1 MADPIRWARYR
12 WQRLISAEGR
22 ESSSSNSSS
31 KCHQSSKTTGK
42 HRIVIPC
49 LGHFKEEYEKV
60 SKLYMNNKI
69 RTTKY
74 TLLNFLPRNLFE
86 QFHRVANLYF
96 LFLVVLNWVP
106 LVEAFQKEIT
116 MLPLVGVLTIIA
128 VKDGLEDYSR
138 YKMDKQINNLLTKV
152 YSRCKLAE
160 EVIFHCP
167 HGFSNPFHPVW
178 RVRKEKK
185 YIDECWK
192 NVNVGDFVRLS
203 RNEII
208 PADMVL
214 LYSSDLDGICYIETA
229 GLDGETNLKQRQVVK
244 GYAEQVSEID
254 PEEFSSRIEC
264 ESPNNN
270 LSRFRGFVEHSNKDR
285 VALSKENLLLRGCT
299 VRNTEAVVG
308 IVVYAGHETKAM
320 LNNNG
325 PHYKRSKL
333 ERKVNTDILWCV
345 LLLILM
351 CLTGAIGHGIWL
363 TRYSEIPFI
372 NIPKPDGK
380 SVPPVLA
387 GFYMFW
393 TMIILLQV
401 LIPVSLYVSIE
412 IVKLGQIYLIQND
425 IDFYHE
431 KTDSTIQCRALNIAE
446 DLGQIQYIFSDKTG
460 TLTENKMVFRRCSI
474 AGQEYCHEENAK
486 RLESYQDMDSEH
498 EDSVDCQC
506 GSSTHMSKWQRHSC
520 RAVCEPLNRKS
531 LNQLSGSYPA
541 FIRENG
547 AGGGPH
553 SGHMAFSSPIETDV
567 IPDTQLLEKFSQISF
582 HSYQQSEEAS
592 SKLTLET
599 MYITDFFLAL
609 AICNTVVVSVPHQPR
624 QKMRLSSLGRM
635 PIKSLEDI
643 RQMFQRLSVRRLSS
657 SPLPSVKES
666 SSESPNSF
674 VRKLSI
680 FRMKLASPALDGAAQ
695 RAGEPHNTDSPE
707 NSQVPQELDMVN
719 GAGCEPNSA
728 VSSIELSPLPKLCY
742 EAESPDEA
750 ALVHAAR
757 AYKCVLQ
764 SRTPDQVTVDFA
776 GLGSL
781 TFQLLHIL
789 PFDSLRKRMSVVVR
803 HPISN
808 KVVVYTKGADSVMM
822 DLLRTASEAC
832 TNNSEIE
839 EKIKE
844 RTQQHLDD
852 YARRGLRTLC
862 IAKKVMSD
870 AEYAEWLNHHF
881 LAETSIDNREKLLL
895 ESATRLETELTL
907 LGATGIEDR
916 LQEGVPDTIQA
927 LRKAGIKI
935 WMLTGDK
942 RETAVNIAYA
952 CKLLEP
958 DDRIFSLKSQSR
970 DVCALVMSKILEDI
984 QKNASAKKKPSQ
996 KLGNVFTSPSTQ
1008 TPGFSAGL
1016 VIDGRTLEH
1025 VLHDS
1030 LQSIFLELTEK
1041 CRAVVCCQATPL
1053 QKSVL
1058 VKLVRSKL
1066 KAVTLAVGDGAND
1079 VSMIQVADTGVGISG
1094 QEGMQAVMASDF
1106 AISQFRHLR
1115 KLLLVHGHWCYT
1127 RLANMVLYYFY
1138 KNVTYV
1144 NLLFW
1149 YQFFCGFSGTSMTD
1163 YWILILFNLLFTSV
1177 PPIIYGVLDK
1187 DVSAEIL
1194 MQLPQLYMMSQKS
1207 VAYVP
1212 STLWITLL
1220 DAFYQSLVCFFVPYF
1235 TYYDSDIDILSFG
1248 NPINTAALFT
1258 ILFHLLIEC
1267 KSVTWIHTVVI
1278 VGSILFYFIFTLAFG
1293 ATCKT
1298 HNPRSNSYWIME
1310 KHITDPVF
1318 YLVFLLTTCVA
1329 LLPRYFLRVL
1339 QGTLFPSPLLRAKHL
1354 DRLTLEGQTEAIKR
1368 WKDECDVNDRG
1379 ESQATSVSF
1388 SSAAGAVSEEE
1399 TIDSVLP
1406 TSKTPFQACSR
1417 DGLVEDTSS
1426 LLDIQD
1432 DSGSTND
1439 LNSKKTEFLNLS
1451 KETNT
1456 DTFGGINSCAK
1467 VSACASEVGSSAVS
1481 PADKAGLNSLLC
1493 EEDALVCFTK
1503 LEC

>member
-12 WQRLISAEGR
+12 WQRLISTEGG
-22 ESSSSNSSS
+22 EGSSNSSN
-31 KCHQSSKTTGK
+31 KCYQSSKTIGK

-74 TLLNFLPRNLFE
+74 TLLTFLPRNLFE

-116 MLPLVGVLTIIA
+116 MLPLIAVLTIIA
-128 VKDGLEDYSR
+128 VKDGLEDYSK

-152 YSRCKLAE
+152 YS
-160 EVIFHCP
+160 
-167 HGFSNPFHPVW
+167 
-178 RVRKEKK
+178 RKEKK

-192 NVNVGDFVRLS
+192 NVNVGDFIRLS

-229 GLDGETNLKQRQVVK
+229 GLDGETNLKQRQVVR
-244 GYAEQVSEID
+244 GYSEQVSEID
-254 PEEFSSRIEC
+254 PEKFSSRIEC
-264 ESPNNN
+264 ESPNND

-285 VALSKENLLLRGCT
+285 VGLSKENLLLRGCT

-320 LNNNG
+320 LNNSG

-363 TRYSEIPFI
+363 SRYSEIPFF
-372 NIPKPDGK
+372 NIPEPDGK
-380 SVPPVLA
+380 SIPPTLA
-387 GFYMFW
+387 GFNMFW
-393 TMIILLQV
+393 TMIILLQ
-401 LIPVSLYVSIE
+401 
-412 IVKLGQIYLIQND
+412 
-425 IDFYHE
+425 

-486 RLESYQDMDSEH
+486 RLESYQEMDSED
-498 EDSVDCQC
+498 EDSVDRQC
-506 GSSTHMSKWQRHSC
+506 GSSTHMSKWRGHNC
-520 RAVCEPLNRKS
+520 RAVNEPLNRKS

-541 FIRENG
+541 LGREDG
-547 AGGGPH
+547 AGDVPH
-553 SGHMAFSSPIETDV
+553 SGHVAFSSPIETDV
-567 IPDTQLLEKFSQISF
+567 VPDAQLLEKFSQISF

-592 SKLTLET
+592 SKLSLET
-599 MYITDFFLAL
+599 TYITDFFLAL
-609 AICNTVVVSVPHQPR
+609 AICNTVVVSGPNRPR
-624 QKMRLSSLGRM
+624 QKMRVSSLGRM

-643 RQMFQRLSVRRLSS
+643 RQMFQRWSVRRLSS
-657 SPLPSVKES
+657 SPLPSAKES
-666 SSESPNSF
+666 SSESPNTF
-674 VRKLSI
+674 VSKLSI

-695 RAGEPHNTDSPE
+695 RAAEPHNTDSPE
-707 NSQVPQELDMVN
+707 NSQVPQELAVVDVA
-719 GAGCEPNSA
+719 AGCERNSA
-728 VSSIELSPLPKLCY
+728 ASSMELSPLPKLCY

-757 AYKCVLQ
+757 AYKCILQ
-764 SRTPDQVTVDFA
+764 SRSPDQVTVDFA

-789 PFDSLRKRMSVVVR
+789 PFDSVRKRMSVVIR
-803 HPISN
+803 HPVSN

-822 DLLRTASEAC
+822 DLLRTASEVG
-832 TNNSEIE
+832 TNNSEME
-839 EKIKE
+839 QKKIKE
-844 RTQQHLDD
+844 RTQKHLDD

-881 LAETSIDNREKLLL
+881 LAETSIDNREELLL
-895 ESATRLETELTL
+895 ESAIRLETELTL

-958 DDRIFSLKSQSR
+958 DDRIFTLKSQSR
-970 DVCALVMSKILEDI
+970 DACALVMSKILEDI
-984 QKNASAKKKPSQ
+984 QKNTSAKKNPSQ
-996 KLGNVFTSPSTQ
+996 KLGNVSASPSTQ
-1008 TPGFSAGL
+1008 APAFSAGL

-1030 LQSIFLELTEK
+1030 LQNIFLELTEK
-1041 CRAVVCCQATPL
+1041 CRAVVCCRATPL

-1058 VKLVRSKL
+1058 VRLVRNKL
-1066 KAVTLAVGDGAND
+1066 KAMTLAVGDGAND
-1079 VSMIQVADTGVGISG
+1079 VSMIQVADTGVGILG

-1127 RLANMVLYYFY
+1127 RLTNMVLYFFY
-1138 KNVTYV
+1138 KNVAYV

-1177 PPIIYGVLDK
+1177 PPIIYGVFDK

-1207 VAYVP
+1207 VAYLP
-1212 STLWITLL
+1212 SAFWITLL

-1235 TYYDSDIDILSFG
+1235 TYYGSDIDIFSFG
-1248 NPINTAALFT
+1248 NPVNTAALFI
-1258 ILFHLLIEC
+1258 ILLHLLIEC

-1278 VGSILFYFIFTLAFG
+1278 VGSILFYFVFALAFG

-1298 HNPRSNSYWIME
+1298 HNPPSNPYWIME
-1310 KHITDPVF
+1310 KHMTDPVF
-1318 YLVFLLTTCVA
+1318 YLVCLLTTCVA
-1329 LLPRYFLRVL
+1329 LLPRYLLRVL
-1339 QGTLFPSPLLRAKHL
+1339 QGTFFPSPVLRAKHL
-1354 DRLTLEGQTEAIKR
+1354 DRLTPEEQREAIKR
-1368 WKDECDVNDRG
+1368 WKDDCTVNYRV
-1379 ESQATSVSF
+1379 EFQATSRSS
-1388 SSAAGAVSEEE
+1388 SSATAAVSQEES
-1399 TIDSVLP
+1399 IASVLP
-1406 TSKTPFQACSR
+1406 TPKTPFQACSR
-1417 DGLVEDTSS
+1417 DGLVEDTSF
-1426 LLDIQD
+1426 LPDVQD
-1432 DSGSTND
+1432 ESGNTNG
-1439 LNSKKTEFLNLS
+1439 LNSEKTVFLNSS
-1451 KETNT
+1451 KETNS
-1456 DTFGGINSCAK
+1456 DTCVSSNSCAK
-1467 VSACASEVGSSAVS
+1467 VSVCASQEGSSAIS
-1481 PADKAGLNSLLC
+1481 LAHKASLNSVLG
-1493 EEDALVCFTK
+1493 EDDALRYFTK
-1503 LEC
+1503 LES

>member
-12 WQRLISAEGR
+12 WQRLISTEGR
-22 ESSSSNSSS
+22 EGSSPSNSSD
-31 KCHQSSKTTGK
+31 KCYQSSKATGK

-116 MLPLVGVLTIIA
+116 MLPLVAVLTIIA
-128 VKDGLEDYSR
+128 IKDGLEDYSK

-152 YSRCKLAE
+152 YS
-160 EVIFHCP
+160 
-167 HGFSNPFHPVW
+167 
-178 RVRKEKK
+178 RKEKK

-192 NVNVGDFVRLS
+192 NVNVGDFIRLS

-229 GLDGETNLKQRQVVK
+229 GLDGETNLKQRQVVR
-244 GYAEQVSEID
+244 GYSEQVSEID
-254 PEEFSSRIEC
+254 PEKFSSRIEC
-264 ESPNNN
+264 ESPNND
-270 LSRFRGFVEHSNKDR
+270 LSCFRGFVEHSNKDR
-285 VALSKENLLLRGCT
+285 VGLSKENLLLRGCT

-320 LNNNG
+320 LNNSG

-345 LLLILM
+345 VLLIFM

-363 TRYSEIPFI
+363 SRYSEVPFFTIPE
-372 NIPKPDGK
+372 PDGK
-380 SVPPVLA
+380 SIPPALA
-387 GFYMFW
+387 GFNMFW

-401 LIPVSLYVSIE
+401 LIPISLYVSIE

-474 AGQEYCHEENAK
+474 AGQEYCHEENAR
-486 RLESYQDMDSEH
+486 RLESYQEVDSDD
-498 EDSVDCQC
+498 EDSAYHQC
-506 GSSTHMSKWQRHSC
+506 GSSMHMSKWRGQDC
-520 RAVCEPLNRKS
+520 RAVNEPLNRKS
-531 LNQLSGSYPA
+531 LNLLSGSHSA
-541 FIRENG
+541 LGREDG
-547 AGGGPH
+547 AGDVPP
-553 SGHMAFSSPIETDV
+553 SGHVAFSSPIETDV
-567 IPDTQLLEKFSQISF
+567 VPDAQLLKKFSQISS
-582 HSYQQSEEAS
+582 HSYDQSEAS
-592 SKLTLET
+592 SKLSLET

-609 AICNTVVVSVPHQPR
+609 AICNTVVVSVPNQPR

-635 PIKSLEDI
+635 PIKSLEEI

-666 SSESPNSF
+666 SSESPSSF
-674 VRKLSI
+674 VSKLSI
-680 FRMKLASPALDGAAQ
+680 FRVKMASPALDGTAQ
-695 RAGEPHNTDSPE
+695 RAAEPHNADSPE

-719 GAGCEPNSA
+719 VAAGCERNSA
-728 VSSIELSPLPKLCY
+728 TSSIELSPLPKLCY

-757 AYKCVLQ
+757 AYRCILQ
-764 SRTPDQVTVDFA
+764 SRSPDQVTVDFA

-789 PFDSLRKRMSVVVR
+789 PFDSVRKRMSVVVR
-803 HPISN
+803 HPVSN

-822 DLLRTASEAC
+822 DLLRTASEVD
-832 TNNSEIE
+832 TNNSEME
-839 EKIKE
+839 QKKIKE
-844 RTQQHLDD
+844 RTQKHLDD

-862 IAKKVMSD
+862 IAKKAMSD

-881 LAETSIDNREKLLL
+881 LAETSIDNREELLL
-895 ESATRLETELTL
+895 ESAIRLETELTL

-958 DDRIFSLKSQSR
+958 DDRIFTLKSQNK
-970 DVCALVMSKILEDI
+970 DACALVMSKILEGI
-984 QKNASAKKKPSQ
+984 QKNTCKKQPSQ
-996 KLGNVFTSPSTQ
+996 KLGNVSASLSTQ
-1008 TPGFSAGL
+1008 SPGFSAGL

-1025 VLHDS
+1025 VLHGS
-1030 LQSIFLELTEK
+1030 LQNVFLELTEK
-1041 CRAVVCCQATPL
+1041 CRAVVCCRATPL

-1058 VKLVRSKL
+1058 VRLVRSKL
-1066 KAVTLAVGDGAND
+1066 KAMTLAVGDGAND

-1106 AISQFRHLR
+1106 AVSQFRHLR

-1127 RLANMVLYYFY
+1127 RLTNMVLYFFY
-1138 KNVTYV
+1138 KNVAYV

-1187 DVSAEIL
+1187 DVSAEVL
-1194 MQLPQLYMMSQKS
+1194 LQLPQLYMMSQKS
-1207 VAYVP
+1207 V
-1212 STLWITLL
+1212 
-1220 DAFYQSLVCFFVPYF
+1220 
-1235 TYYDSDIDILSFG
+1235 TYYGSDIDIFSFG
-1248 NPINTAALFT
+1248 NPINTAALFI

-1278 VGSILFYFIFTLAFG
+1278 VGSILFYFVFTLAFG

-1298 HNPRSNSYWIME
+1298 HSPSSNPYWIME
-1310 KHITDPVF
+1310 KHMTDPVF
-1318 YLVFLLTTCVA
+1318 YLVCLLTTCVA
-1329 LLPRYFLRVL
+1329 LLPRYLLRVL
-1339 QGTLFPSPLLRAKHL
+1339 QGTLFPSPVLRAKHL
-1354 DRLTLEGQTEAIKR
+1354 DRLTPEEQREAIKR
-1368 WKDECDVNDRG
+1368 WRDDCVVNCRV
-1379 ESQATSVSF
+1379 EFQATSGSS
-1388 SSAAGAVSEEE
+1388 SSATGSASEEE
-1399 TIDSVLP
+1399 SIASVLP
-1406 TSKTPFQACSR
+1406 TSKTPLQACSR
-1417 DGLVEDTSS
+1417 DGLVEDTSFLS
-1426 LLDIQD
+1426 DIRM
-1432 DSGSTND
+1432 
-1439 LNSKKTEFLNLS
+1439 
-1451 KETNT
+1451 
-1456 DTFGGINSCAK
+1456 
-1467 VSACASEVGSSAVS
+1467 S
-1481 PADKAGLNSLLC
+1481 PGTQMA
-1493 EEDALVCFTK
+1493 
-1503 LEC
+1503 

>member
-1 MADPIRWARYR
+1 MADPIQWARYR
-12 WQRLISAEGR
+12 WQRLISTEGG
-22 ESSSSNSSS
+22 EGSSSSSSSN
-31 KCHQSSKTTGK
+31 KCYQSSKTSGK

-116 MLPLVGVLTIIA
+116 MLPLIAVLTIIA
-128 VKDGLEDYSR
+128 VKDGLEDYSK
-138 YKMDKQINNLLTKV
+138 YKMDKRINNLLTKV
-152 YSRCKLAE
+152 YS
-160 EVIFHCP
+160 
-167 HGFSNPFHPVW
+167 
-178 RVRKEKK
+178 RKEKK

-192 NVNVGDFVRLS
+192 NVNVGDFIRLS

-214 LYSSDLDGICYIETA
+214 LYSSDPDGICYIETA
-229 GLDGETNLKQRQVVK
+229 GLDGETNLKQRQVVR
-244 GYAEQVSEID
+244 GYSEQVSEID
-254 PEEFSSRIEC
+254 PEKFSSRIEC
-264 ESPNNN
+264 ESPNND
-270 LSRFRGFVEHSNKDR
+270 LTRFRGFVEHSNKDR
-285 VALSKENLLLRGCT
+285 VGLSKENLLLRGCT

-320 LNNNG
+320 LNNSG

-363 TRYSEIPFI
+363 SRYSEIPFF
-372 NIPKPDGK
+372 NIPEPDGK
-380 SVPPVLA
+380 LISPTLA
-387 GFYMFW
+387 GFNMFW

-431 KTDSTIQCRALNIAE
+431 KTDSTVQCRALNIAE

-486 RLESYQDMDSEH
+486 RLESYQEVNSED
-498 EDSVDCQC
+498 EDSADRQC
-506 GSSTHMSKWQRHSC
+506 GSSTHMSEWHGHNCS
-520 RAVCEPLNRKS
+520 AVNEPLNRKS
-531 LNQLSGSYPA
+531 LHQLSGSYPA
-541 FIRENG
+541 PGREDR
-547 AGGGPH
+547 AGDVPH
-553 SGHMAFSSPIETDV
+553 SGHFAFSSPIETDV
-567 IPDTQLLEKFSQISF
+567 VPDTQLLEKFNQISS
-582 HSYQQSEEAS
+582 HSCQQSEEAS
-592 SKLTLET
+592 SNLSLET

-609 AICNTVVVSVPHQPR
+609 AICNTVVVSVPNQPR
-624 QKMRLSSLGRM
+624 KKMRLSSLGRT
-635 PIKSLEDI
+635 PIKSLEEI
-643 RQMFQRLSVRRLSS
+643 RQMFQRFSVWRLSS

-666 SSESPNSF
+666 SSESPSSF
-674 VRKLSI
+674 VSKLSI
-680 FRMKLASPALDGAAQ
+680 FRMKLASPALDGAVQGA
-695 RAGEPHNTDSPE
+695 AEPLNTDSPE
-707 NSQVPQELDMVN
+707 NSPVPQELDIVN
-719 GAGCEPNSA
+719 AAVGCEHNSA
-728 VSSIELSPLPKLCY
+728 ASSFELSPLPKLCY

-757 AYKCVLQ
+757 AYKCILQ

-789 PFDSLRKRMSVVVR
+789 PFDSVRKRMSVVVR
-803 HPISN
+803 HPVSN
-808 KVVVYTKGADSVMM
+808 SVVVYTKGADSVMM
-822 DLLRTASEAC
+822 DLLRTASEVG
-832 TNNSEIE
+832 TNNSEME
-839 EKIKE
+839 QKKIKE
-844 RTQQHLDD
+844 RTQKHLDD

-862 IAKKVMSD
+862 VAKKVLSD

-881 LAETSIDNREKLLL
+881 LAETSIDNREVLLL
-895 ESATRLETELTL
+895 ESAIRLETELTL

-958 DDRIFSLKSQSR
+958 DDRIFTLKSQSR
-970 DVCALVMSKILEDI
+970 DACALVMSKILEGI
-984 QKNASAKKKPSQ
+984 QKNTSAKKKPSQ
-996 KLGNVFTSPSTQ
+996 KLGNVFASPSTQ
-1008 TPGFSAGL
+1008 APGFSAGL

-1030 LQSIFLELTEK
+1030 LQNIFLELTEK
-1041 CRAVVCCQATPL
+1041 CRAVVCCRATPL

-1058 VKLVRSKL
+1058 VRLVRNKL
-1066 KAVTLAVGDGAND
+1066 KAMTLAVGDGAND

-1127 RLANMVLYYFY
+1127 RLTNMVLYFFY
-1138 KNVTYV
+1138 KNVAYV

-1187 DVSAEIL
+1187 DVPAEIL

-1207 VAYVP
+1207 VAYLP
-1212 STLWITLL
+1212 STFWMTLL

-1235 TYYDSDIDILSFG
+1235 TYYGSDIDIFSFG
-1248 NPINTAALFT
+1248 NPINTAALFI

-1278 VGSILFYFIFTLAFG
+1278 IGSILFYFVFTLAFG
-1293 ATCKT
+1293 ATFKT
-1298 HNPRSNSYWIME
+1298 RNQPSNSYWIME
-1310 KHITDPVF
+1310 KHMTDPVF
-1318 YLVFLLTTCVA
+1318 YLVCILTTCVA
-1329 LLPRYFLRVL
+1329 LLPRYLLRVL
-1339 QGTLFPSPLLRAKHL
+1339 QGTLFMSPVVRAKHL
-1354 DRLTLEGQTEAIKR
+1354 DRLTPEEQKEAIKR
-1368 WKDECDVNDRG
+1368 WKDDFIVNGRV
-1379 ESQATSVSF
+1379 EFQATSGSS
-1388 SSAAGAVSEEE
+1388 SSATGGVSEEE
-1399 TIDSVLP
+1399 SIASVLP
-1406 TSKTPFQACSR
+1406 TSKPPFQACSR
-1417 DGLVEDTSS
+1417 EGLVEDTSS
-1426 LLDIQD
+1426 LPDIQD
-1432 DSGSTND
+1432 EPETTNG
-1439 LNSKKTEFLNLS
+1439 LNSEKTAFLNSS
-1451 KETNT
+1451 KETNL
-1456 DTFGGINSCAK
+1456 DTFGGNNSCAK
-1467 VSACASEVGSSAVS
+1467 ASVCASEEGSSAVS
-1481 PADKAGLNSLLC
+1481 VAHKAGLNSVLC
-1493 EEDALVCFTK
+1493 EEDALMYFTK

>member
-12 WQRLISAEGR
+12 WQRLISTEGG
-22 ESSSSNSSS
+22 EGSSNSSN
-31 KCHQSSKTTGK
+31 KCYQSSKTIGK

-74 TLLNFLPRNLFE
+74 TLLTFLPRNLFE

-116 MLPLVGVLTIIA
+116 MLPLIAVLTIIA
-128 VKDGLEDYSR
+128 VKDGLEDYSK

-152 YSRCKLAE
+152 YS
-160 EVIFHCP
+160 
-167 HGFSNPFHPVW
+167 
-178 RVRKEKK
+178 RKEKK

-192 NVNVGDFVRLS
+192 NVNVGDFIRLS

-229 GLDGETNLKQRQVVK
+229 GLDGETNLKQRQVVR
-244 GYAEQVSEID
+244 GYSEQVSEID
-254 PEEFSSRIEC
+254 PEKFSSRIEC
-264 ESPNNN
+264 ESPNND

-285 VALSKENLLLRGCT
+285 VGLSKENLLLRGCT

-320 LNNNG
+320 LNNSG

-363 TRYSEIPFI
+363 SRYSEIPFF
-372 NIPKPDGK
+372 NIPEPDGK
-380 SVPPVLA
+380 SIPPTLA
-387 GFYMFW
+387 GFNMFW

-401 LIPVSLYVSIE
+401 LIPISLYVSIE

-486 RLESYQDMDSEH
+486 RLESYQEMDSED
-498 EDSVDCQC
+498 EDSVDRQC
-506 GSSTHMSKWQRHSC
+506 GSSTHMSKWRGHNC
-520 RAVCEPLNRKS
+520 RAVNEPLNRKS

-541 FIRENG
+541 LGREDG
-547 AGGGPH
+547 AGDVPH
-553 SGHMAFSSPIETDV
+553 SGHVAFSSPIETDV
-567 IPDTQLLEKFSQISF
+567 VPDAQLLEKFSQISF

-592 SKLTLET
+592 SKLSLET
-599 MYITDFFLAL
+599 TYITDFFLAL
-609 AICNTVVVSVPHQPR
+609 AICNTVVVSGPNRPR
-624 QKMRLSSLGRM
+624 QKMRVSSLGRM

-643 RQMFQRLSVRRLSS
+643 RQMFQRWSVRRLSS
-657 SPLPSVKES
+657 SPLPSAKES
-666 SSESPNSF
+666 SSESPNTF
-674 VRKLSI
+674 VSKLSI

-695 RAGEPHNTDSPE
+695 RAAEPHNTDSPE
-707 NSQVPQELDMVN
+707 NSQVPQELAVVDVA
-719 GAGCEPNSA
+719 AGCERNSA
-728 VSSIELSPLPKLCY
+728 ASSMELSPLPKLCY

-757 AYKCVLQ
+757 AYKCILQ
-764 SRTPDQVTVDFA
+764 SRSPDQVTVDFA

-789 PFDSLRKRMSVVVR
+789 PFDSVRKRMSVVIR
-803 HPISN
+803 HPVSN

-822 DLLRTASEAC
+822 DLLRTASEVG
-832 TNNSEIE
+832 TNNSEME
-839 EKIKE
+839 QKKIKE
-844 RTQQHLDD
+844 RTQKHLDD

-881 LAETSIDNREKLLL
+881 LAETSIDNREELLL
-895 ESATRLETELTL
+895 ESAIRLETELTL

-958 DDRIFSLKSQSR
+958 DDRIFTLKSQSR
-970 DVCALVMSKILEDI
+970 DACALVMSKILEDI
-984 QKNASAKKKPSQ
+984 QKNTSAKKNPSQ
-996 KLGNVFTSPSTQ
+996 KLGNVSASPSTQ
-1008 TPGFSAGL
+1008 APAFSAGL

-1030 LQSIFLELTEK
+1030 LQNIFLELTEK
-1041 CRAVVCCQATPL
+1041 CRAVVCCRATPL

-1058 VKLVRSKL
+1058 VRLVRNKL
-1066 KAVTLAVGDGAND
+1066 KAMTLAVGDGAND
-1079 VSMIQVADTGVGISG
+1079 VSMIQVADTGVGILG

-1127 RLANMVLYYFY
+1127 RLTNMVLYFFY
-1138 KNVTYV
+1138 KNVAYV

-1177 PPIIYGVLDK
+1177 PPIIYGVFDK

-1207 VAYVP
+1207 VAYLP
-1212 STLWITLL
+1212 SAFWITLL

-1235 TYYDSDIDILSFG
+1235 TYYGSDIDIFSFG
-1248 NPINTAALFT
+1248 NPVNTAALFI
-1258 ILFHLLIEC
+1258 ILLHLLIEC

-1278 VGSILFYFIFTLAFG
+1278 VGSILFYFVFALAFG

-1298 HNPRSNSYWIME
+1298 HNPPSNPYWIME
-1310 KHITDPVF
+1310 KHMTDPVF
-1318 YLVFLLTTCVA
+1318 YLVCLLTTCVA
-1329 LLPRYFLRVL
+1329 LLPRYLLRVL
-1339 QGTLFPSPLLRAKHL
+1339 QGTFFPSPVLRAKHL
-1354 DRLTLEGQTEAIKR
+1354 DRLTPEEQREAIKR
-1368 WKDECDVNDRG
+1368 WKDDCTVNYRV
-1379 ESQATSVSF
+1379 EFQATSRSS
-1388 SSAAGAVSEEE
+1388 SSATAAVSQEES
-1399 TIDSVLP
+1399 IASVLP
-1406 TSKTPFQACSR
+1406 TPKTPFQACSR
-1417 DGLVEDTSS
+1417 DGLVEDTSF
-1426 LLDIQD
+1426 LPDVQD
-1432 DSGSTND
+1432 ESGNTNG
-1439 LNSKKTEFLNLS
+1439 LNSEKTVFLNSS
-1451 KETNT
+1451 KETNS
-1456 DTFGGINSCAK
+1456 DTCVSSNSCAK
-1467 VSACASEVGSSAVS
+1467 VSVCASQEGSSAIS
-1481 PADKAGLNSLLC
+1481 LAHKASLNSVLG
-1493 EEDALVCFTK
+1493 EDDALRYFTK
-1503 LEC
+1503 LES

>member
-12 WQRLISAEGR
+12 WQRLLSAEGR

-31 KCHQSSKTTGK
+31 RCHQSSKSTGK

-116 MLPLVGVLTIIA
+116 MLPLIGVLSIIA

-138 YKMDKQINNLLTKV
+138 YKMDKRINNLLTKV
-152 YSRCKLAE
+152 YSR
-160 EVIFHCP
+160 
-167 HGFSNPFHPVW
+167 
-178 RVRKEKK
+178 KEKK
-185 YIDECWK
+185 YIDKCWK
-192 NVNVGDFVRLS
+192 NINVGDFVRLS

-229 GLDGETNLKQRQVVK
+229 GLDGETNLKQRHVVR
-244 GYAEQVSEID
+244 GCSEQVSEID

-270 LSRFRGFVEHSNKDR
+270 LSSFRGFVEHSNMDR

-320 LNNNG
+320 LNHSG

-363 TRYSEIPFI
+363 ARYSEIPFF
-372 NIPKPDGK
+372 NIPNPDGK
-380 SVPPVLA
+380 SVPPILT

-486 RLESYQDMDSEH
+486 RLESYQEMDSED
-498 EDSVDCQC
+498 EDSVDCQR
-506 GSSTHMSKWQRHSC
+506 GSSTHMSKWQGPSC
-520 RAVCEPLNRKS
+520 RTVCEPLKRKS

-541 FIRENG
+541 FIREDG
-547 AGGGPH
+547 EGGGPH
-553 SGHMAFSSPIETDV
+553 SGYVAFSSPIEADV
-567 IPDTQLLEKFSQISF
+567 IPDTQLLEKFSQICF
-582 HSYQQSEEAS
+582 HSYQHSEEAS
-592 SKLTLET
+592 SKLSLET

-609 AICNTVVVSVPHQPR
+609 AICNTVVVSVPHQPC
-624 QKMRLSSLGRM
+624 QKMRLSSLGRV
-635 PIKSLEDI
+635 PIKSLEEI

-657 SPLPSVKES
+657 SRLPNVKES
-666 SSESPNSF
+666 SSESSNSF
-674 VRKLSI
+674 MSKLSI
-680 FRMKLASPALDGAAQ
+680 FRTKLASPALDGAAQ
-695 RAGEPHNTDSPE
+695 RAGQPHNTDSPE

-719 GAGCEPNSA
+719 VAAGCEPSSA
-728 VSSIELSPLPKLCY
+728 VSSIELSALPKLCY

-764 SRTPDQVTVDFA
+764 SRTPDQVTVDLA

-803 HPISN
+803 HPVSN

-839 EKIKE
+839 KKIKE

-870 AEYAEWLNHHF
+870 TEYAEWLNYHF

-895 ESATRLETELTL
+895 ESAMRLESELTL

-942 RETAVNIAYA
+942 RETAVSIAYA
-952 CKLLEP
+952 SKLLEP
-958 DDRIFSLKSQSR
+958 DDRIFTLKSQSR
-970 DVCALVMSKILEDI
+970 DVCASVMSKILEVI
-984 QKNASAKKKPSQ
+984 QKNASAEKKPSQ
-996 KLGNVFTSPSTQ
+996 KLGNVSASPSTQ
-1008 TPGFSAGL
+1008 APRFSAGL

-1030 LQSIFLELTEK
+1030 LENIFLELTEK

-1066 KAVTLAVGDGAND
+1066 KAMTLAVGDGAND

-1127 RLANMVLYYFY
+1127 RLTNMVLYYFY

-1194 MQLPQLYMMSQKS
+1194 MQLPQLYTMSQNS
-1207 VAYVP
+1207 VAYLP
-1212 STLWITLL
+1212 SALWITLL

-1235 TYYDSDIDILSFG
+1235 TYYGSDIDILSFG
-1248 NPINTAALFT
+1248 NPINTAALFI

-1267 KSVTWIHTVVI
+1267 KSVTWIHTAVI

-1293 ATCKT
+1293 STCKT
-1298 HNPRSNSYWIME
+1298 HNPQSNSYWIME
-1310 KHITDPVF
+1310 KHMTDPVF
-1318 YLVFLLTTCVA
+1318 YLVCLLTTCVA
-1329 LLPRYFLRVL
+1329 LLPRYFLRGL
-1339 QGTLFPSPLLRAKHL
+1339 QGTLFPSLLLRAKHL
-1354 DRLTLEGQTEAIKR
+1354 DSLTPEEQGEEIKR
-1368 WKDECDVNDRG
+1368 WKDECNVNDKV
-1379 ESQATSVSF
+1379 ESQATCVSS
-1388 SSAAGAVSEEE
+1388 SSAAGAV
-1399 TIDSVLP
+1399 
-1406 TSKTPFQACSR
+1406 
-1417 DGLVEDTSS
+1417 
-1426 LLDIQD
+1426 
-1432 DSGSTND
+1432 
-1439 LNSKKTEFLNLS
+1439 
-1451 KETNT
+1451 
-1456 DTFGGINSCAK
+1456 
-1467 VSACASEVGSSAVS
+1467 
-1481 PADKAGLNSLLC
+1481 
-1493 EEDALVCFTK
+1493 
-1503 LEC
+1503 

>member
-12 WQRLISAEGR
+12 WQRLISTEGR
-22 ESSSSNSSS
+22 ECSSNNSNS
-31 KCHQSSKTTGK
+31 KCYQSSKTTGK

-60 SKLYMNNKI
+60 SKLYMNNRI
-69 RTTKY
+69 RTTRY
-74 TLLNFLPRNLFE
+74 TLLSFLPRNLFE

-116 MLPLVGVLTIIA
+116 MLPLIGVLTIIA
-128 VKDGLEDYSR
+128 LKDGLEDYSR
-138 YKMDKQINNLLTKV
+138 YKMDKLINNLVTKV
-152 YSRCKLAE
+152 YSR
-160 EVIFHCP
+160 
-167 HGFSNPFHPVW
+167 
-178 RVRKEKK
+178 KEKK
-185 YIDECWK
+185 YTDECWK
-192 NVNVGDFVRLS
+192 NVNVGDFIRLS

-214 LYSSDLDGICYIETA
+214 LYSSDPNGICYIETA
-229 GLDGETNLKQRQVVK
+229 GLDGETNLKQRQVVR
-244 GYAEQVSEID
+244 GYSEQVSEID

-264 ESPNNN
+264 ESPNNDLN
-270 LSRFRGFVEHSNKDR
+270 HFRGFVEHSNMDR
-285 VALSKENLLLRGCT
+285 VGLSKENLLLRGCT

-320 LNNNG
+320 LNNSG

-345 LLLILM
+345 LLLLLM

-363 TRYSEIPFI
+363 SRYSEIPFF
-372 NIPKPDGK
+372 NIPGPDGK
-380 SVPPVLA
+380 SSPPALA

-486 RLESYQDMDSEH
+486 RLESYQEIDSED
-498 EDSVDCQC
+498 EDSADCQC
-506 GSSTHMSKWQRHSC
+506 GSSTPTSKCQGHNC
-520 RAVCEPLNRKS
+520 RAVCEPLNKKS
-531 LNQLSGSYPA
+531 LNQLSGSYSA
-541 FIRENG
+541 FKRQDE
-547 AGGGPH
+547 AGDIPN
-553 SGHMAFSSPIETDV
+553 SGRMAFSSPIETDV
-567 IPDTQLLEKFSQISF
+567 VPDTQLLEKFSQISF

-592 SKLTLET
+592 SKSSLET

-609 AICNTVVVSVPHQPR
+609 AICNTVVVSGPNQTH
-624 QKMRLSSLGRM
+624 QKMRLTSLSRM
-635 PIKSLEDI
+635 PIKSLEEV
-643 RQMFQRLSVRRLSS
+643 RQMFQRFSVWRLSS

-680 FRMKLASPALDGAAQ
+680 FRMKLASPTLDGDAQ
-695 RAGEPHNTDSPE
+695 RISEPHTSDSPE
-707 NSQVPQELDMVN
+707 NSQVPGDLHLVN
-719 GAGCEPNSA
+719 VAAGGEPIHA
-728 VSSIELSPLPKLCY
+728 VSSTELSPIPKFSY

-757 AYKCVLQ
+757 AYECVLQ

-803 HPISN
+803 HPVSN

-822 DLLRTASEAC
+822 DLLRTASEVH

-870 AEYAEWLNHHF
+870 AEYAEWLNHRF
-881 LAETSIDNREKLLL
+881 LAETSIDNREDLLL
-895 ESATRLETELTL
+895 ESAMRLETKLTL

-958 DDRIFSLKSQSR
+958 EDRIFTLKSQTR
-970 DVCALVMSKILEDI
+970 
-984 QKNASAKKKPSQ
+984 
-996 KLGNVFTSPSTQ
+996 
-1008 TPGFSAGL
+1008 
-1016 VIDGRTLEH
+1016 
-1025 VLHDS
+1025 
-1030 LQSIFLELTEK
+1030 
-1041 CRAVVCCQATPL
+1041 
-1053 QKSVL
+1053 
-1058 VKLVRSKL
+1058 
-1066 KAVTLAVGDGAND
+1066 
-1079 VSMIQVADTGVGISG
+1079 
-1094 QEGMQAVMASDF
+1094 AVMASDF

-1127 RLANMVLYYFY
+1127 RLTNMVLYFFY

-1187 DVSAEIL
+1187 DISAEIL
-1194 MQLPQLYMMSQKS
+1194 MELPQLYTTSQKS
-1207 VAYVP
+1207 VAYLP
-1212 STLWITLL
+1212 SAFWITLL

-1235 TYYDSDIDILSFG
+1235 TYCGSDIDIFSFG
-1248 NPINTAALFT
+1248 NPINTAALF
-1258 ILFHLLIEC
+1258 IMLFHLLIEC

-1278 VGSILFYFIFTLAFG
+1278 VGSILFYFVFTLAVG

-1298 HNPRSNSYWIME
+1298 HNSRPDFYWIME
-1310 KHITDPVF
+1310 KHMTDPVF
-1318 YLVFLLTTCVA
+1318 YLVCLLTTCIA
-1329 LLPRYFLRVL
+1329 LLPRYLIRVL
-1339 QGTLFPSPLLRAKHL
+1339 QGTLFPSPVLRAKYL
-1354 DRLTLEGQTEAIKR
+1354 VRLSHEEQRKKIKR
-1368 WKDECDVNDRG
+1368 WKDECNVNYWV
-1379 ESQATSVSF
+1379 ELQPTSVPS

-1399 TIDSVLP
+1399 STDSVLP
-1406 TSKTPFQACSR
+1406 ASKTPFQTCSR
-1417 DGLVEDTSS
+1417 DGLLKNTSF
-1426 LLDIQD
+1426 LPDIQD
-1432 DSGSTND
+1432 EFGSTR
-1439 LNSKKTEFLNLS
+1439 
-1451 KETNT
+1451 
-1456 DTFGGINSCAK
+1456 
-1467 VSACASEVGSSAVS
+1467 
-1481 PADKAGLNSLLC
+1481 GLNS
-1493 EEDALVCFTK
+1493 EETEFTK
-1503 LEC
+1503 GN

>member
-1 MADPIRWARYR
+1 MSGAMADPIRWARYR
-12 WQRLISAEGR
+12 WQRLVSTEGG
-22 ESSSSNSSS
+22 EGSSSSNSSN
-31 KCHQSSKTTGK
+31 KCYQSSKTIGK

-106 LVEAFQKEIT
+106 VVEAFQKEIT
-116 MLPLVGVLTIIA
+116 MLPLVAVLTIIA
-128 VKDGLEDYSR
+128 VKDGLEDYSK

-152 YSRCKLAE
+152 YS
-160 EVIFHCP
+160 
-167 HGFSNPFHPVW
+167 
-178 RVRKEKK
+178 RKEKK

-192 NVNVGDFVRLS
+192 NVNVGDFIRLS

-214 LYSSDLDGICYIETA
+214 LYSSDLDGICYVETA
-229 GLDGETNLKQRQVVK
+229 GLDGETNLKQRQVVR
-244 GYAEQVSEID
+244 GYSEQVSEID
-254 PEEFSSRIEC
+254 PEKFSSRIEC
-264 ESPNNN
+264 ESPNND
-270 LSRFRGFVEHSNKDR
+270 LSRFQGFVEHSNKDR
-285 VALSKENLLLRGCT
+285 VGLSKENLLLRGCT

-320 LNNNG
+320 LNNSG

-363 TRYSEIPFI
+363 SRYSEIPFF
-372 NIPKPDGK
+372 NIPEPDGK
-380 SVPPVLA
+380 SIPPTLA
-387 GFYMFW
+387 GFNMFW

-401 LIPVSLYVSIE
+401 LIPISLYVSIE

-425 IDFYHE
+425 TDFYHE

-486 RLESYQDMDSEH
+486 RLESYQELDSED
-498 EDSVDCQC
+498 EDSTEHHC
-506 GSSTHMSKWQRHSC
+506 GSSTHMSKWQGHNR
-520 RAVCEPLNRKS
+520 RAVNELLNRKS

-541 FIRENG
+541 LGREDG
-547 AGGGPH
+547 TGDVPH
-553 SGHMAFSSPIETDV
+553 SGHVAFSSPIETDV
-567 IPDTQLLEKFSQISF
+567 VPDTQLLEKFSQISC

-592 SKLTLET
+592 SKLSLET
-599 MYITDFFLAL
+599 MYIADFFLAL
-609 AICNTVVVSVPHQPR
+609 AICNTVVVSVPNQPR
-624 QKMRLSSLGRM
+624 QKMRHSSLGRI
-635 PIKSLEDI
+635 PIKSLDEI

-674 VRKLSI
+674 VSKLSI

-695 RAGEPHNTDSPE
+695 RAAEPHSTDSPE
-707 NSQVPQELDMVN
+707 NSQVPQELDMLNVA
-719 GAGCEPNSA
+719 AGCKHSSA
-728 VSSIELSPLPKLCY
+728 VSPPIELSPLPKLCY

-757 AYKCVLQ
+757 AYKCILQ

-776 GLGSL
+776 GQGSL

-789 PFDSLRKRMSVVVR
+789 PFDSVRKRMSVVVR
-803 HPISN
+803 HPVSN

-822 DLLRTASEAC
+822 DLLRTASEVG

-839 EKIKE
+839 QKIKK
-844 RTQQHLDD
+844 RTQKHLDD

-881 LAETSIDNREKLLL
+881 LAETSIDNREELLL
-895 ESATRLETELTL
+895 ESAIRLESELTL

-916 LQEGVPDTIQA
+916 LQEGVSDTIQA

-958 DDRIFSLKSQSR
+958 DDRIFTLSEDSYSQSR
-970 DVCALVMSKILEDI
+970 DASALMMSKILEGI
-984 QKNASAKKKPSQ
+984 QKNSSAKKKPCQ
-996 KLGNVFTSPSTQ
+996 KLGNVSASPSSQ
-1008 TPGFSAGL
+1008 APEFSAGL

-1030 LQSIFLELTEK
+1030 LQNIFLELTEK
-1041 CRAVVCCQATPL
+1041 CRAVVCCRATPL

-1058 VKLVRSKL
+1058 VRLVRNKL
-1066 KAVTLAVGDGAND
+1066 KAMTLAVGDGAND

-1127 RLANMVLYYFY
+1127 RLTNMVLYFFY
-1138 KNVTYV
+1138 KNVAYV

-1207 VAYVP
+1207 VAYLP
-1212 STLWITLL
+1212 STFWITLL

-1235 TYYDSDIDILSFG
+1235 TYYGSDIDIFSFG
-1248 NPINTAALFT
+1248 NPINTAALFI

-1278 VGSILFYFIFTLAFG
+1278 VGSILFYFVFALAFG
-1293 ATCKT
+1293 AT
-1298 HNPRSNSYWIME
+1298 HNPPSNPYWIME
-1310 KHITDPVF
+1310 KHMTDPVF
-1318 YLVFLLTTCVA
+1318 YLVCLLTTCIA
-1329 LLPRYFLRVL
+1329 LLPRYLLRVL
-1339 QGTLFPSPLLRAKHL
+1339 QGTLFPSPVLRAKHL
-1354 DRLTLEGQTEAIKR
+1354 DRLTPEEQREAIKR
-1368 WKDECDVNDRG
+1368 WKDDCIVNCRV
-1379 ESQATSVSF
+1379 EFQATSG
-1388 SSAAGAVSEEE
+1388 SSSTATGPVSEEE
-1399 TIDSVLP
+1399 SIASVLP

-1417 DGLVEDTSS
+1417 DGFGEDNSFS
-1426 LLDIQD
+1426 PDVQDESGIQM
-1432 DSGSTND
+1432 
-1439 LNSKKTEFLNLS
+1439 
-1451 KETNT
+1451 
-1456 DTFGGINSCAK
+1456 A
-1467 VSACASEVGSSAVS
+1467 
-1481 PADKAGLNSLLC
+1481 
-1493 EEDALVCFTK
+1493 
-1503 LEC
+1503 

>member
-1 MADPIRWARYR
+1 MAVPIRWARYR
-12 WQRLISAEGR
+12 WHQLTATEDREG
-22 ESSSSNSSS
+22 SSSNSSN
-31 KCHQSSKTTGK
+31 KCYQSSKTNGK

-60 SKLYMNNKI
+60 SKLYMNNRI

-116 MLPLVGVLTIIA
+116 MLPLVAVLAIIA
-128 VKDGLEDYSR
+128 VKDGLEDYSK

-152 YSRCKLAE
+152 YR
-160 EVIFHCP
+160 
-167 HGFSNPFHPVW
+167 
-178 RVRKEKK
+178 RKEKK
-185 YIDECWK
+185 YVDECWK
-192 NVNVGDFVRLS
+192 NVNVGDFIRLS

-229 GLDGETNLKQRQVVK
+229 GLDGETNLKQRQVVR
-244 GYAEQVSEID
+244 GYSEQVSEID
-254 PEEFSSRIEC
+254 PEKFSSRIEC
-264 ESPNNN
+264 ESPNND
-270 LSRFRGFVEHSNKDR
+270 LSHFRGFVEHSNKDR
-285 VALSKENLLLRGCT
+285 VGLSKENLLLRGCT
-299 VRNTEAVVG
+299 IRNTEAVVG

-320 LNNNG
+320 LNNSG

-363 TRYSEIPFI
+363 SRYSEIPFF
-372 NIPKPDGK
+372 NIPESDGK
-380 SVPPVLA
+380 SIPPTLA
-387 GFYMFW
+387 GFNMFW

-401 LIPVSLYVSIE
+401 LIPISLYVSIE

-486 RLESYQDMDSEH
+486 RLESYQEMDSED
-498 EDSVDCQC
+498 EDSADRHC
-506 GSSTHMSKWQRHSC
+506 GSLTHMSKWQGHNC
-520 RAVCEPLNRKS
+520 RDVNEPLNRKS
-531 LNQLSGSYPA
+531 LNQLSCSYPA
-541 FIRENG
+541 LGGEDG
-547 AGGGPH
+547 AGNFPH
-553 SGHMAFSSPIETDV
+553 SGPLAFSSPIETDV
-567 IPDTQLLEKFSQISF
+567 VPDTQLLEKFSQISSD
-582 HSYQQSEEAS
+582 SYQRSKEAS
-592 SKLTLET
+592 SKLSLET

-609 AICNTVVVSVPHQPR
+609 AICNTVVVSVPNQPR
-624 QKMRLSSLGRM
+624 QKMRHSSLGRM
-635 PIKSLEDI
+635 PIKSLEEI

-657 SPLPSVKES
+657 SPPPSVKES
-666 SSESPNSF
+666 SSESPSSF

-680 FRMKLASPALDGAAQ
+680 FRMKLASPALNGAAQ
-695 RAGEPHNTDSPE
+695 RAAEPHHTNSPE
-707 NSQVPQELDMVN
+707 NSKVPQELDTVKVV
-719 GAGCEPNSA
+719 AGCEHNSA
-728 VSSIELSPLPKLCY
+728 ASSIELSPLPKICY

-757 AYKCVLQ
+757 AYKCILR
-764 SRTPDQVTVDFA
+764 SRTPDQVTVDFT

-789 PFDSLRKRMSVVVR
+789 PFDSVRKRMSVVVR
-803 HPISN
+803 HPVSN
-808 KVVVYTKGADSVMM
+808 KVVVFTKGADSVMM
-822 DLLRTASEAC
+822 DLLRTASEVGTSC
-832 TNNSEIE
+832 SEME
-839 EKIKE
+839 QKEIKE
-844 RTQQHLDD
+844 RTQKHLDD

-881 LAETSIDNREKLLL
+881 LAETSIDNREELLL
-895 ESATRLETELTL
+895 ESAIRLETELTL

-942 RETAVNIAYA
+942 RETAVSIAYA

-958 DDRIFSLKSQSR
+958 DDRIFTLKSQSR
-970 DVCALVMSKILEDI
+970 DACALVMNKILEGI
-984 QKNASAKKKPSQ
+984 QKNTSAKKKPSQ
-996 KLGNVFTSPSTQ
+996 KFGNVSTSPTTQ
-1008 TPGFSAGL
+1008 APGFGAGL

-1030 LQSIFLELTEK
+1030 IQSIFLELTEK
-1041 CRAVVCCQATPL
+1041 CRAVVCCRATPL

-1058 VKLVRSKL
+1058 VRLVRNKL
-1066 KAVTLAVGDGAND
+1066 KAMTLAVGDGAND

-1127 RLANMVLYYFY
+1127 RLTNMVLYFFY

-1207 VAYVP
+1207 V
-1212 STLWITLL
+1212 
-1220 DAFYQSLVCFFVPYF
+1220 
-1235 TYYDSDIDILSFG
+1235 TYYGSDIDILSFG
-1248 NPINTAALFT
+1248 NPINTAALFI

-1267 KSVTWIHTVVI
+1267 KSVTWIHTVVT
-1278 VGSILFYFIFTLAFG
+1278 VGSILFYFVFTLAFG

-1298 HNPRSNSYWIME
+1298 HNPPSNSYWIME
-1310 KHITDPVF
+1310 KHMTDPVF
-1318 YLVFLLTTCVA
+1318 YLVCLLTTCVA
-1329 LLPRYFLRVL
+1329 LLPRYLLRVL
-1339 QGTLFPSPLLRAKHL
+1339 QGTLFPSPVLRAKHL
-1354 DRLTLEGQTEAIKR
+1354 DRLTPEEQRGAIKR
-1368 WKDECDVNDRG
+1368 WKDDRIVNCRA
-1379 ESQATSVSF
+1379 EFQATSGSS
-1388 SSAAGAVSEEE
+1388 SSATGAVSEEE
-1399 TIDSVLP
+1399 SIASLLP
-1406 TSKTPFQACSR
+1406 TCKPPFQACSR
-1417 DGLVEDTSS
+1417 DEKDTSF
-1426 LLDIQD
+1426 LPDIQD
-1432 DSGSTND
+1432 ESGNTNG
-1439 LNSKKTEFLNLS
+1439 LNSEKTEFLNSS
-1451 KETNT
+1451 KETNS
-1456 DTFGGINSCAK
+1456 DTFGANNSCAK
-1467 VSACASEVGSSAVS
+1467 ASVCASGGASSALS
-1481 PADKAGLNSLLC
+1481 LAYKARLNSGLC
-1493 EEDALVCFTK
+1493 EEDALMYFTK

>member
-12 WQRLISAEGR
+12 WQRLISTEGG
-22 ESSSSNSSS
+22 EGSSNSSN
-31 KCHQSSKTTGK
+31 KCYQSSKTIGK

-116 MLPLVGVLTIIA
+116 MLPLIVVLTIIA
-128 VKDGLEDYSR
+128 VKDGLEDYSK

-152 YSRCKLAE
+152 YS
-160 EVIFHCP
+160 
-167 HGFSNPFHPVW
+167 
-178 RVRKEKK
+178 RKEKK

-192 NVNVGDFVRLS
+192 NVNVGDFIRLS

-229 GLDGETNLKQRQVVK
+229 GLDGETNLKQRQVVR
-244 GYAEQVSEID
+244 GYSEQVSEID
-254 PEEFSSRIEC
+254 PEKFSSRIEC
-264 ESPNNN
+264 ESPNND

-285 VALSKENLLLRGCT
+285 VGLSKENLLLRGCT

-320 LNNNG
+320 LNNSG

-363 TRYSEIPFI
+363 SRYSEIPFF
-372 NIPKPDGK
+372 NIPEPDGK
-380 SVPPVLA
+380 SIPPTLA
-387 GFYMFW
+387 GFNMFW
-393 TMIILLQV
+393 TMIILLQ
-401 LIPVSLYVSIE
+401 
-412 IVKLGQIYLIQND
+412 
-425 IDFYHE
+425 

-460 TLTENKMVFRRCSI
+460 TLTENKMVFRRCSV

-486 RLESYQDMDSEH
+486 RLESYQEMDSEDK
-498 EDSVDCQC
+498 DSADRQC
-506 GSSTHMSKWQRHSC
+506 GSSTHMSKWRGHNC
-520 RAVCEPLNRKS
+520 RAVNEPLNRKS

-541 FIRENG
+541 LGREDG
-547 AGGGPH
+547 AGDVPH
-553 SGHMAFSSPIETDV
+553 SGHVAFSSPIETDV
-567 IPDTQLLEKFSQISF
+567 VPDAQLLEKFSQISF
-582 HSYQQSEEAS
+582 HSYQQSEVAS
-592 SKLTLET
+592 SKLSLET
-599 MYITDFFLAL
+599 TYITDFFLAL
-609 AICNTVVVSVPHQPR
+609 AICNTVVVSGPNRPR

-643 RQMFQRLSVRRLSS
+643 RQMFQRWSVRRLSS

-674 VRKLSI
+674 VSKLSI

-695 RAGEPHNTDSPE
+695 RAAEPHNTGSPE
-707 NSQVPQELDMVN
+707 NSQVPQEQAVVDVA
-719 GAGCEPNSA
+719 AGCEHNSA
-728 VSSIELSPLPKLCY
+728 ASSIELSPLPKLCY

-757 AYKCVLQ
+757 AYKCILQ

-789 PFDSLRKRMSVVVR
+789 PFDSVRKRMSVVIR
-803 HPISN
+803 HPVSN

-822 DLLRTASEAC
+822 DLLRTASEAG
-832 TNNSEIE
+832 TNNSEME
-839 EKIKE
+839 QKKIKE
-844 RTQQHLDD
+844 RTQKHLDD

-862 IAKKVMSD
+862 IAKKAMSD

-881 LAETSIDNREKLLL
+881 LAETSIDNREELLL
-895 ESATRLETELTL
+895 ESAIRLETELTL

-958 DDRIFSLKSQSR
+958 DDRIFTLKSQSR
-970 DVCALVMSKILEDI
+970 DACALVMSKILEDI
-984 QKNASAKKKPSQ
+984 QKNTSAKKKPSQ
-996 KLGNVFTSPSTQ
+996 KLGNVSASPSTQ
-1008 TPGFSAGL
+1008 APGFSAGL

-1030 LQSIFLELTEK
+1030 LQNIFLELTEK
-1041 CRAVVCCQATPL
+1041 CRAVVCCRATPL

-1058 VKLVRSKL
+1058 VRLVRNKL
-1066 KAVTLAVGDGAND
+1066 KAMTLAVGDGAND
-1079 VSMIQVADTGVGISG
+1079 VSMIQVADTGVGILG

-1127 RLANMVLYYFY
+1127 RLTNMVLYFFY
-1138 KNVTYV
+1138 KNVAYV

-1177 PPIIYGVLDK
+1177 PPIIYGVFDK

-1207 VAYVP
+1207 VAYLP
-1212 STLWITLL
+1212 SAFWITLL

-1235 TYYDSDIDILSFG
+1235 TYYGSDIDIFSFG
-1248 NPINTAALFT
+1248 NPVNTAALFI
-1258 ILFHLLIEC
+1258 ILLHLLIEC

-1278 VGSILFYFIFTLAFG
+1278 VGSILFYFVFALAFG

-1298 HNPRSNSYWIME
+1298 HNPPSNPYWIME
-1310 KHITDPVF
+1310 KHMTDPVF
-1318 YLVFLLTTCVA
+1318 YLVCLLTTCVA
-1329 LLPRYFLRVL
+1329 LLPRYLLRVL
-1339 QGTLFPSPLLRAKHL
+1339 QGTLFPSPVLRAKHL
-1354 DRLTLEGQTEAIKR
+1354 DRLTPEEQREAIKR
-1368 WKDECDVNDRG
+1368 WKDDCTVNCRV
-1379 ESQATSVSF
+1379 EFQATSRSS
-1388 SSAAGAVSEEE
+1388 SSATAAVSEEE
-1399 TIDSVLP
+1399 SIASVLP

-1417 DGLVEDTSS
+1417 DGLVEDTSF
-1426 LLDIQD
+1426 LPDVQD
-1432 DSGSTND
+1432 ESGNTNG
-1439 LNSKKTEFLNLS
+1439 LNSEKTVFLNSS
-1451 KETNT
+1451 KETNS
-1456 DTFGGINSCAK
+1456 DTCVSSNLCAK
-1467 VSACASEVGSSAVS
+1467 VSVCASQEGSSAIS
-1481 PADKAGLNSLLC
+1481 LAHKASLNSVLC
-1493 EEDALVCFTK
+1493 EDDALMYFTK
-1503 LEC
+1503 LES

>member
-12 WQRLISAEGR
+12 WQRLISTEGR
-22 ESSSSNSSS
+22 EGSSSNSSN
-31 KCHQSSKTTGK
+31 KCYQSSKTTGK
-42 HRIVIPC
+42 HRTVIPC

-116 MLPLVGVLTIIA
+116 MLPLVVVLTIIA
-128 VKDGLEDYSR
+128 VKDGLEDYSK

-152 YSRCKLAE
+152 YS
-160 EVIFHCP
+160 
-167 HGFSNPFHPVW
+167 
-178 RVRKEKK
+178 RKEKK

-192 NVNVGDFVRLS
+192 NVNVGDFIRLS

-229 GLDGETNLKQRQVVK
+229 GLDGETNLKQRQVVR
-244 GYAEQVSEID
+244 GYSEQVSEID
-254 PEEFSSRIEC
+254 PEKFSSRIEC
-264 ESPNNN
+264 ESPNND
-270 LSRFRGFVEHSNKDR
+270 LSRFQGFVEHSNKDR
-285 VALSKENLLLRGCT
+285 VGLSKENLLLRGCT

-320 LNNNG
+320 LNNSG

-363 TRYSEIPFI
+363 SRYSEIPFF
-372 NIPKPDGK
+372 NIPEPDGK
-380 SVPPVLA
+380 SIPPALA
-387 GFYMFW
+387 GFNMFW

-486 RLESYQDMDSEH
+486 RLESYQEMDSED
-498 EDSVDCQC
+498 EDSADHQC
-506 GSSTHMSKWQRHSC
+506 GFLTHRSKWRGHDC
-520 RAVCEPLNRKS
+520 KAVNKPLNRRS

-541 FIRENG
+541 LVREDG
-547 AGGGPH
+547 EGDVPH
-553 SGHMAFSSPIETDV
+553 SGHVAFSSPIETDV
-567 IPDTQLLEKFSQISF
+567 VPDTQLLEKFSQISSR
-582 HSYQQSEEAS
+582 SYQQSEEEAS
-592 SKLTLET
+592 SKLSLET
-599 MYITDFFLAL
+599 TYITDFFLAL
-609 AICNTVVVSVPHQPR
+609 AICNTVVVSVPNQPR
-624 QKMRLSSLGRM
+624 QKMRQSSLGRM
-635 PIKSLEDI
+635 PIKSLEEI

-674 VRKLSI
+674 VSKLSI
-680 FRMKLASPALDGAAQ
+680 FRMKLSSPALDGAAQ
-695 RAGEPHNTDSPE
+695 RAAERHNTDSPE
-707 NSQVPQELDMVN
+707 DSQVPQELDTVN
-719 GAGCEPNSA
+719 VAAGCEHNNA
-728 VSSIELSPLPKLCY
+728 ASSIELSPLPKLRY

-757 AYKCVLQ
+757 AYKCILQ

-789 PFDSLRKRMSVVVR
+789 PFDSVRKRMSVVVR
-803 HPISN
+803 HPVSN
-808 KVVVYTKGADSVMM
+808 KVLVYTKGADSVMM
-822 DLLRTASEAC
+822 DLLRTASEVG
-832 TNNSEIE
+832 TNNSEME
-839 EKIKE
+839 QKKIKE
-844 RTQQHLDD
+844 RTQKHLDD

-870 AEYAEWLNHHF
+870 AEYAEWLNHRF
-881 LAETSIDNREKLLL
+881 LAETSIDNREALLF
-895 ESATRLETELTL
+895 ESAVRLETELTL

-958 DDRIFSLKSQSR
+958 DDRIFTLKSQSR
-970 DVCALVMSKILEDI
+970 DACALVMSKILEGI
-984 QKNASAKKKPSQ
+984 QKNTSASKKTSQ
-996 KLGNVFTSPSTQ
+996 KLGSVSASPSTQ
-1008 TPGFSAGL
+1008 APGFSAGL

-1053 QKSVL
+1053 QKSIV
-1058 VKLVRSKL
+1058 VRLVRNKL
-1066 KAVTLAVGDGAND
+1066 KAMTLAVGDGAND

-1106 AISQFRHLR
+1106 AISQFRHLK

-1127 RLANMVLYYFY
+1127 RLTNMVLYFFY
-1138 KNVTYV
+1138 KNVAY
-1144 NLLFW
+1144 
-1149 YQFFCGFSGTSMTD
+1149 
-1163 YWILILFNLLFTSV
+1163 
-1177 PPIIYGVLDK
+1177 
-1187 DVSAEIL
+1187 
-1194 MQLPQLYMMSQKS
+1194 LPS
-1207 VAYVP
+1207 P
-1212 STLWITLL
+1212 FWITLL

-1235 TYYDSDIDILSFG
+1235 TYCGSDIDIFSFG
-1248 NPINTAALFT
+1248 NPINTAALFI

-1278 VGSILFYFIFTLAFG
+1278 VGSILLYFVFTLAFG

-1298 HNPRSNSYWIME
+1298 HNPPSNPYWIME
-1310 KHITDPVF
+1310 KHMTDPVF
-1318 YLVFLLTTCVA
+1318 YLVCLLTTCVA
-1329 LLPRYFLRVL
+1329 LLPRYLLRVL
-1339 QGTLFPSPLLRAKHL
+1339 QGTLFLSPVLRAKHL
-1354 DRLTLEGQTEAIKR
+1354 DRLTPEKQREAIKR
-1368 WKDECDVNDRG
+1368 WKDDSIVNCQV
-1379 ESQATSVSF
+1379 EFQATSGSS
-1388 SSAAGAVSEEE
+1388 SSATGAVSEEE
-1399 TIDSVLP
+1399 SIASVLP
-1406 TSKTPFQACSR
+1406 TSKAPLQACSR
-1417 DGLVEDTSS
+1417 HGLVEDTSF
-1426 LLDIQD
+1426 LPDIQD
-1432 DSGSTND
+1432 ESGTTNG
-1439 LNSKKTEFLNLS
+1439 LNSEKNIFLNS
-1451 KETNT
+1451 AKDTNS
-1456 DTFGGINSCAK
+1456 DTFGSNNSCAK
-1467 VSACASEVGSSAVS
+1467 VSMCASEEGSSAVS
-1481 PADKAGLNSLLC
+1481 LAHKAGLNSVLC
-1493 EEDALVCFTK
+1493 EEDALMHFTK
-1503 LEC
+1503 SECCLKPKSSNC

>member
-12 WQRLISAEGR
+12 WQRLISSEGR
-22 ESSSSNSSS
+22 EGSSSSSNSSN
-31 KCHQSSKTTGK
+31 KCYQSSKTIGK

-116 MLPLVGVLTIIA
+116 MLPLVVVLTIIA
-128 VKDGLEDYSR
+128 VKDGLEDYSK

-152 YSRCKLAE
+152 YS
-160 EVIFHCP
+160 
-167 HGFSNPFHPVW
+167 
-178 RVRKEKK
+178 RKEKK

-192 NVNVGDFVRLS
+192 NVNVGDFIRLS

-229 GLDGETNLKQRQVVK
+229 SLDGETNLKQRQVVR
-244 GYAEQVSEID
+244 GYSEQVSEID
-254 PEEFSSRIEC
+254 PEKFSSRIEC
-264 ESPNNN
+264 ESPNND

-285 VALSKENLLLRGCT
+285 VGLSKENLLLRGCT

-320 LNNNG
+320 LNNSG

-363 TRYSEIPFI
+363 SRYSEIPFF
-372 NIPKPDGK
+372 NIPEPDGK
-380 SVPPVLA
+380 SIPPILA
-387 GFYMFW
+387 GFNMFW
-393 TMIILLQV
+393 TMIILL
-401 LIPVSLYVSIE
+401 
-412 IVKLGQIYLIQND
+412 QND

-486 RLESYQDMDSEH
+486 RLESYQEMDSED
-498 EDSVDCQC
+498 EDSADHQC
-506 GSSTHMSKWQRHSC
+506 GSSTHMSKWQGHNC
-520 RAVCEPLNRKS
+520 RAVNEPLNRKS

-541 FIRENG
+541 LGREDG
-547 AGGGPH
+547 AGDVPH
-553 SGHMAFSSPIETDV
+553 SGHVAFSSPIETDV
-567 IPDTQLLEKFSQISF
+567 VPDAQLLEKFSQISS

-592 SKLTLET
+592 SRLSLET

-609 AICNTVVVSVPHQPR
+609 SICNTVVVSVPNQPR

-635 PIKSLEDI
+635 PIKSLEEI

-674 VRKLSI
+674 VSKLST

-695 RAGEPHNTDSPE
+695 RAHNTDSPE
-707 NSQVPQELDMVN
+707 NSQVPQELGTVN
-719 GAGCEPNSA
+719 VTAGCERNDA
-728 VSSIELSPLPKLCY
+728 ASSIEVSPLPKLCY

-757 AYKCVLQ
+757 AYKCILQ

-789 PFDSLRKRMSVVVR
+789 PFDSVRKRMSVVVR
-803 HPISN
+803 HPVSN

-822 DLLRTASEAC
+822 DLLRTASQVG
-832 TNNSEIE
+832 TNNSEME
-839 EKIKE
+839 QKKIKK
-844 RTQQHLDD
+844 RTQKHLDD

-870 AEYAEWLNHHF
+870 AEYAEWLNHRF
-881 LAETSIDNREKLLL
+881 LAETSIDNREELLL
-895 ESATRLETELTL
+895 ESAIRLETELTL

-958 DDRIFSLKSQSR
+958 DDRIFTLKSQSR
-970 DVCALVMSKILEDI
+970 DACALVMSKILEGI
-984 QKNASAKKKPSQ
+984 QNTSAKKKPSQ
-996 KLGNVFTSPSTQ
+996 KLGNVSASVSTQ
-1008 TPGFSAGL
+1008 APGFSAGL

-1030 LQSIFLELTEK
+1030 LQNIFLELTEK
-1041 CRAVVCCQATPL
+1041 CRAVVCCRATPL

-1058 VKLVRSKL
+1058 VRLVRNKL
-1066 KAVTLAVGDGAND
+1066 KAMTLAVGDGAND
-1079 VSMIQVADTGVGISG
+1079 VSMIQVADTGVGILG

-1106 AISQFRHLR
+1106 AVSQFRHLR

-1127 RLANMVLYYFY
+1127 RLINMVLYFFY
-1138 KNVTYV
+1138 KNVAYV

-1207 VAYVP
+1207 VAYFP
-1212 STLWITLL
+1212 STFWITLL

-1235 TYYDSDIDILSFG
+1235 TYYGSDIDIFSFG
-1248 NPINTAALFT
+1248 NPINTAALFI

-1278 VGSILFYFIFTLAFG
+1278 VGSILFYFVFALAFG
-1293 ATCKT
+1293 ATCKS
-1298 HNPRSNSYWIME
+1298 HNPPSNPYWIME
-1310 KHITDPVF
+1310 KHMTDPVF
-1318 YLVFLLTTCVA
+1318 YLVCLLTTCLA
-1329 LLPRYFLRVL
+1329 LLPRYLLRVL
-1339 QGTLFPSPLLRAKHL
+1339 QGTLFPSPVLRAKHL
-1354 DRLTLEGQTEAIKR
+1354 DRLTPEEQREAIKR
-1368 WKDECDVNDRG
+1368 WKDDCIVNCRV
-1379 ESQATSVSF
+1379 EFQATSG
-1388 SSAAGAVSEEE
+1388 SSNSASGAVPEEE
-1399 TIDSVLP
+1399 SIASVLP
-1406 TSKTPFQACSR
+1406 TSKTPFQAWSR
-1417 DGLVEDTSS
+1417 DGLVEDTSFLPDIRDES
-1426 LLDIQD
+1426 GHTNGLD
-1432 DSGSTND
+1432 SEKTVF
-1439 LNSKKTEFLNLS
+1439 LNSS
-1451 KETNT
+1451 KETNS
-1456 DTFGGINSCAK
+1456 DAFGGNNSCAK
-1467 VSACASEVGSSAVS
+1467 VSVCASEEGSSAVS
-1481 PADKAGLNSLLC
+1481 LAHKAGLNSVLC
-1493 EEDALVCFTK
+1493 EENALMYFTK

>member
-12 WQRLISAEGR
+12 WQQLISTEGG
-22 ESSSSNSSS
+22 EGSSSSNSSN
-31 KCHQSSKTTGK
+31 KCYQSSKTGGK

-116 MLPLVGVLTIIA
+116 MLPLIAVLTIIA
-128 VKDGLEDYSR
+128 VKDGLEDYSK
-138 YKMDKQINNLLTKV
+138 YKMDKRINNLLTKV
-152 YSRCKLAE
+152 YS
-160 EVIFHCP
+160 
-167 HGFSNPFHPVW
+167 
-178 RVRKEKK
+178 RKEKK

-192 NVNVGDFVRLS
+192 NVNVGDFIRLS

-214 LYSSDLDGICYIETA
+214 LYSSDPDGICYIETA
-229 GLDGETNLKQRQVVK
+229 GLDGETNLKQRQVVR
-244 GYAEQVSEID
+244 GYSEQVSEID
-254 PEEFSSRIEC
+254 PEKFSSRIEC
-264 ESPNNN
+264 ESPNND
-270 LSRFRGFVEHSNKDR
+270 LTRFRGFVEHSNKDR
-285 VALSKENLLLRGCT
+285 VGLSKENLLLRGCT

-320 LNNNG
+320 LNNSG

-363 TRYSEIPFI
+363 SRYSEIPFF
-372 NIPKPDGK
+372 NVPEPDGK
-380 SVPPVLA
+380 LIPPTLA
-387 GFYMFW
+387 GFNMFW

-431 KTDSTIQCRALNIAE
+431 KTDSTVQCRALNIAE

-486 RLESYQDMDSEH
+486 RLESYQEMNSADH
-498 EDSVDCQC
+498 QC
-506 GSSTHMSKWQRHSC
+506 SSSTHMSECQGHNCS
-520 RAVCEPLNRKS
+520 AVNEPLNRKS

-541 FIRENG
+541 PGREDG
-547 AGGGPH
+547 AGDVPH
-553 SGHMAFSSPIETDV
+553 SGHVAFSSPIETGV
-567 IPDTQLLEKFSQISF
+567 VPDTQLLEKFSQISS

-592 SKLTLET
+592 SNLSLET

-609 AICNTVVVSVPHQPR
+609 AICNTVVVSVPNQPR
-624 QKMRLSSLGRM
+624 QKMRLSSLGRT
-635 PIKSLEDI
+635 PIKSLEEI
-643 RQMFQRLSVRRLSS
+643 RQMFQRFSVWRLSS

-666 SSESPNSF
+666 SSESPSSF
-674 VRKLSI
+674 VSKLSI

-695 RAGEPHNTDSPE
+695 GAAEPLNTDSPE
-707 NSQVPQELDMVN
+707 DSQVPQELDTVN
-719 GAGCEPNSA
+719 VAAGCEHNSA
-728 VSSIELSPLPKLCY
+728 ASSIELSPLPKLCY

-757 AYKCVLQ
+757 AYKCILQ

-789 PFDSLRKRMSVVVR
+789 PFDSVRKRMSVVVR
-803 HPISN
+803 HPVSN
-808 KVVVYTKGADSVMM
+808 SVVVYTKGADSVMM
-822 DLLRTASEAC
+822 DLLRTASEVG
-832 TNNSEIE
+832 TNNSEME
-839 EKIKE
+839 QKKIKE
-844 RTQQHLDD
+844 RTQKHLDD

-862 IAKKVMSD
+862 VAKKVLSD

-881 LAETSIDNREKLLL
+881 LAETSIDNKEVLLL
-895 ESATRLETELTL
+895 ESAIRLETELTL

-958 DDRIFSLKSQSR
+958 DDRIFTLKSQSR
-970 DVCALVMSKILEDI
+970 DACALVMSKILEGI
-984 QKNASAKKKPSQ
+984 QKNTSAKKKTSQ
-996 KLGNVFTSPSTQ
+996 KLGNIFASPSTQ
-1008 TPGFSAGL
+1008 APGFNAGL

-1030 LQSIFLELTEK
+1030 LQNIFLELTEK
-1041 CRAVVCCQATPL
+1041 CRAVVCCRATPL

-1058 VKLVRSKL
+1058 VRLVRNKL
-1066 KAVTLAVGDGAND
+1066 KAMTLAVGDGAND

-1127 RLANMVLYYFY
+1127 RLTNMVLYFFY
-1138 KNVTYV
+1138 KNVAYV

-1187 DVSAEIL
+1187 DVPAEIL

-1207 VAYVP
+1207 V
-1212 STLWITLL
+1212 
-1220 DAFYQSLVCFFVPYF
+1220 
-1235 TYYDSDIDILSFG
+1235 TYYGSDIDIFSFG
-1248 NPINTAALFT
+1248 NPINTAALFI

-1278 VGSILFYFIFTLAFG
+1278 VGSILFYFVFALAFG
-1293 ATCKT
+1293 ATCRT
-1298 HNPRSNSYWIME
+1298 HNQPSNPCWIME
-1310 KHITDPVF
+1310 KHMTDPVF
-1318 YLVFLLTTCVA
+1318 YLVCILTTCVA
-1329 LLPRYFLRVL
+1329 LLPRYLLRVL
-1339 QGTLFPSPLLRAKHL
+1339 QGTLFMSPVVRAKHL
-1354 DRLTLEGQTEAIKR
+1354 DRLTPEEQKE
-1368 WKDECDVNDRG
+1368 WKDDCIVNSRV
-1379 ESQATSVSF
+1379 EFQATSGSS
-1388 SSAAGAVSEEE
+1388 SSATGAVSEEE
-1399 TIDSVLP
+1399 NIASVLP
-1406 TSKTPFQACSR
+1406 TSKPPFRACSR
-1417 DGLVEDTSS
+1417 EGLVEDTSS
-1426 LLDIQD
+1426 LPDIQD
-1432 DSGSTND
+1432 EPETTNG
-1439 LNSKKTEFLNLS
+1439 LNSEKTAFLNSS
-1451 KETNT
+1451 KETNS
-1456 DTFGGINSCAK
+1456 DTFGGNNSCAK
-1467 VSACASEVGSSAVS
+1467 ASVCASEEGSSAVS
-1481 PADKAGLNSLLC
+1481 LAHKADLNSVLC
-1493 EEDALVCFTK
+1493 EEDALMYFTK

>member
-12 WQRLISAEGR
+12 WQRLISTEGR
-22 ESSSSNSSS
+22 EGSSPSNSSN
-31 KCHQSSKTTGK
+31 KCHQSSKAIGK

-69 RTTKY
+69 QTTKY

-116 MLPLVGVLTIIA
+116 MLPLVAVLTIIA
-128 VKDGLEDYSR
+128 VKDGLEDYSK
-138 YKMDKQINNLLTKV
+138 YKMDKKINNLLTKV
-152 YSRCKLAE
+152 YS
-160 EVIFHCP
+160 
-167 HGFSNPFHPVW
+167 
-178 RVRKEKK
+178 RKEKK

-192 NVNVGDFVRLS
+192 NVNVGDFIRLS

-214 LYSSDLDGICYIETA
+214 LYSSDLNGICYIETA
-229 GLDGETNLKQRQVVK
+229 SLDGETNLKQRQVVR
-244 GYAEQVSEID
+244 GYSEQVSEID
-254 PEEFSSRIEC
+254 PEKFSSRIEC
-264 ESPNNN
+264 ESPNND
-270 LSRFRGFVEHSNKDR
+270 LGHFRGFVEHSNKDR
-285 VALSKENLLLRGCT
+285 VGLSKENLLLRGCT

-320 LNNNG
+320 LNNTG

-363 TRYSEIPFI
+363 SRYSEVPFFTIPEPGGKL
-372 NIPKPDGK
+372 IPPA
-380 SVPPVLA
+380 LA
-387 GFYMFW
+387 AFNVFW

-401 LIPVSLYVSIE
+401 LIPISLYVSIE

-425 IDFYHE
+425 IDFYRE
-431 KTDSTIQCRALNIAE
+431 TTDSTIQCRALNIAE

-486 RLESYQDMDSEH
+486 RLESYQEVDSED
-498 EDSVDCQC
+498 EDSADRQC
-506 GSSTHMSKWQRHSC
+506 GSSMHMSKWQGHDC
-520 RAVCEPLNRKS
+520 RAVNEPLNRKS
-531 LNQLSGSYPA
+531 LSLLSGSHSA
-541 FIRENG
+541 LGRED
-547 AGGGPH
+547 GGRDAPR
-553 SGHMAFSSPIETDV
+553 SGHVAFSSPIETDV
-567 IPDTQLLEKFSQISF
+567 VPDTQLLKKFSQISS
-582 HSYQQSEEAS
+582 HSYDQSEAS
-592 SKLTLET
+592 SKLSLET

-609 AICNTVVVSVPHQPR
+609 AICNTVVVSVPSQPH

-635 PIKSLEDI
+635 PIKSLEEI

-666 SSESPNSF
+666 SSESPSSF
-674 VRKLSI
+674 VSKLSV
-680 FRMKLASPALDGAAQ
+680 FRMKMASPALDEAAQ
-695 RAGEPHNTDSPE
+695 RAAELHNMDSPE

-719 GAGCEPNSA
+719 VAVGCEYNSA
-728 VSSIELSPLPKLCY
+728 TSSIELSPLPKLCY

-757 AYKCVLQ
+757 AYRCILQ
-764 SRTPDQVTVDFA
+764 SRTPDQVTVDFP

-781 TFQLLHIL
+781 KFQLLHIL
-789 PFDSLRKRMSVVVR
+789 PFDSVRKRMSVVVR
-803 HPISN
+803 HPVSN

-822 DLLRTASEAC
+822 DLLRTASEVD
-832 TNNSEIE
+832 TNNSEME
-839 EKIKE
+839 QKIKE
-844 RTQQHLDD
+844 RTQKHLDD

-862 IAKKVMSD
+862 IAKKAMSD

-881 LAETSIDNREKLLL
+881 SAETSIDNREELLL
-895 ESATRLETELTL
+895 ESAIRLETELTL

-958 DDRIFSLKSQSR
+958 DDIIFTLKSQNK
-970 DVCALVMSKILEDI
+970 DACALMMGKILEGI
-984 QKNASAKKKPSQ
+984 QKNASKKQPGQ
-996 KLGNVFTSPSTQ
+996 KLGNVSASLSTQ
-1008 TPGFSAGL
+1008 SPGFSAGL
-1016 VIDGRTLEH
+1016 VIDGWTLEH

-1030 LQSIFLELTEK
+1030 LQNIFLELTEK
-1041 CRAVVCCQATPL
+1041 CRAVVCCRATPL

-1058 VKLVRSKL
+1058 VRLVRSKL
-1066 KAVTLAVGDGAND
+1066 KAMTLAVGDGAND

-1106 AISQFRHLR
+1106 AVCQFRHLK

-1127 RLANMVLYYFY
+1127 RLTNMVLYFFY
-1138 KNVTYV
+1138 KNVAYV

-1187 DVSAEIL
+1187 DVSAEVL
-1194 MQLPQLYMMSQKS
+1194 LQLPQLYMMSQKS
-1207 VAYVP
+1207 LAYLP
-1212 STLWITLL
+1212 STFWITLL
-1220 DAFYQSLVCFFVPYF
+1220 DAFYQSIVCFFVPYF
-1235 TYYDSDIDILSFG
+1235 TYYGSDIDIFSFG
-1248 NPINTAALFT
+1248 NLINTAALFI

-1267 KSVTWIHTVVI
+1267 KSVTWIHTVVV
-1278 VGSILFYFIFTLAFG
+1278 VGSILFYFVFTLAFG

-1298 HNPRSNSYWIME
+1298 QNPSSNPYWIME
-1310 KHITDPVF
+1310 QHMTDPVF
-1318 YLVFLLTTCVA
+1318 YLVCLLTTCVA
-1329 LLPRYFLRVL
+1329 LLPRYLLRVL
-1339 QGTLFPSPLLRAKHL
+1339 QGTLFPSQVLRAKHL
-1354 DRLTLEGQTEAIKR
+1354 DRLTPKEQREAIKR
-1368 WKDECDVNDRG
+1368 WRDDCVVNCRV
-1379 ESQATSVSF
+1379 ELHATSGSF
-1388 SSAAGAVSEEE
+1388 SSVTGAVSEEE
-1399 TIDSVLP
+1399 SVASVLP
-1406 TSKTPFQACSR
+1406 TSKTP
-1417 DGLVEDTSS
+1417 L
-1426 LLDIQD
+1426 
-1432 DSGSTND
+1432 
-1439 LNSKKTEFLNLS
+1439 
-1451 KETNT
+1451 
-1456 DTFGGINSCAK
+1456 
-1467 VSACASEVGSSAVS
+1467 
-1481 PADKAGLNSLLC
+1481 
-1493 EEDALVCFTK
+1493 
-1503 LEC
+1503 